1 MCRHYSIIIAS
12 RPEVAFV
19 TPTTPVDHSNIEWFC
34 LRNIRSLDWRVF
46 GLFWFVVF
54 CSDLSV
60 SPESSSEDMHTYTYE
75 LKDIELRTLISTYN
89 ILLDLRP
96 RLPDSNFQMIN
107 LLCGDTTIGIY
118 HRIFDSSSVRIPFS
132 SFLLEVIK
140 YYKVHIS
147 QLVPLGLN
155 KVITFEILCRSLDIE
170 PTVTLF
176 QVFQTLFKQGDWFSF
191 AKCRESVH
199 VCMEDN
205 RNPDSCAADDL
216 PTTFDQS
223 HVDRLSTHIIKLR
236 TILEDVFALL
246 RISKVRE
253 EAHALGTPFL
263 GRVVDHT
270 TEPAPTGIAI
280 PPATLEEIVVTQ
292 PDHGVVTKA
301 KNTTKR
307 KASTRPKVSTN
318 VTKKTKVGKK
328 NPRVGSGDGSE
339 QDDDDTFDDGV
350 QSADIGS
357 AADDFKHS
365 DDIGQ
370 VSTATNI
377 EPSKGLRRETRAS
390 SQVSHGANGDTHHRV
405 EEDVHALDFGRD
417 APVSHVTEPTDTNF
431 GVDETEQ
438 EEDGYIGYEGGDKDF
453 PDGYYMPYPYE
464 EGSNPKVCKTAIE
477 RFPTPAEIRQME
489 TLSQEELTGRVS
501 VLQCQLMSHMGEL
514 SARYDHVIRNVNR
527 LSKRCAQQTLSF
539 KQQSDDLRQ
548 QSGFTIRFKAERAA
562 KEVIATEKEKVD
574 EELIKAKSQLESQ
587 ETKLKELKYQ
597 ISQLESDTHLHND
610 IIASLEKQDKESRSD
625 VTSFFQSD
633 FESLVRRFLKSGEFN
648 CAFRDVISLAMSS
661 AESSLRV
668 IAQLEP
674 DPAVPFSKASSTT
687 VSLGVRTRHRSSA
700 PSTETFGH
708 T

>member
-1 MCRHYSIIIAS
+1 MNFFLIDRRAISIHM
-12 RPEVAFV
+12 P
-19 TPTTPVDHSNIEWFC
+19 
-34 LRNIRSLDWRVF
+34 LRNS
-46 GLFWFVVF
+46 
-54 CSDLSV
+54 
-60 SPESSSEDMHTYTYE
+60 
-75 LKDIELRTLISTYN
+75 
-89 ILLDLRP
+89 
-96 RLPDSNFQMIN
+96 
-107 LLCGDTTIGIY
+107 
-118 HRIFDSSSVRIPFS
+118 
-132 SFLLEVIK
+132 
-140 YYKVHIS
+140 
-147 QLVPLGLN
+147 
-155 KVITFEILCRSLDIE
+155 
-170 PTVTLF
+170 
-176 QVFQTLFKQGDWFSF
+176 
-191 AKCRESVH
+191 
-199 VCMEDN
+199 
-205 RNPDSCAADDL
+205 DSCAADDL

-223 HVDRLSTHIIKLR
+223 HVDRLSAHIIKLR
-236 TILEDVFALL
+236 TILEDVFARL
-246 RISKVRE
+246 RISKVWRNPLCDSVRE
-253 EAHALGTPFL
+253 EAHDLGTPFL

-280 PPATLEEIVVTQ
+280 PSATLEEIVVTQ
-292 PDHGVVTKA
+292 PDHEVVTKA

-328 NPRVGSGDGSE
+328 NPRVGSSDGSE

-377 EPSKGLRRETRAS
+377 EPSEGLRRETRAS

-417 APVSHVTEPTDTNF
+417 APVSHVTEPKDTNF

-464 EGSNPKVCKTAIE
+464 EGSNPKVCKTAID

-489 TLSQEELTGRVS
+489 TLSQEESTGRVS
-501 VLQCQLMSHMGEL
+501 VLQCQLMSHMGES

-548 QSGFTIRFKAERAA
+548 QSGFTICFKAERAA
-562 KEVIATEKEKVD
+562 KEVITTEKAKVD
-574 EELIKAKSQLESQ
+574 EELMKAKSQL
-587 ETKLKELKYQ
+587 
-597 ISQLESDTHLHND
+597 
-610 IIASLEKQDKESRSD
+610 
-625 VTSFFQSD
+625 
-633 FESLVRRFLKSGEFN
+633 FLKSGEFN
-648 CAFRDVISLAMSS
+648 RAFGDVISLAMSVGV
-661 AESSLRV
+661 EQGLRMALHRYV
-668 IAQLEP
+668 VSRIISEGFQLHVALLKP
-674 DPAVPFSKASSTT
+674 DQAVPFSKTSSATL
-687 VSLGVRTRHRSSA
+687 SLGVGTRDRGSA

-708 T
+708 TSTPEHLKRKKPSGSGVSSAV